1 MKTESE
7 SSSFANR
14 CERPHHGANFV
25 NCYATSFARTED
37 WGLGTETN
45 YPGAALL
52 GRKLSWAWYLQWEN
66 IKLIQD
72 RRYRMQDT
80 TKYKYPPSDA
90 SVSVSLGRVGDTFC
104 EESRVADQEFPF

>member
-1 MKTESE
+1 MRAVALQIAVRDHTTVQILLIVM
-7 SSSFANR
+7 R
-14 CERPHHGANFV
+14 QVLQGL
-25 NCYATSFARTED
+25 RTGD
-37 WGLGTETN
+37 RGLGTETN

-52 GRKLSWAWYLQWEN
+52 GRKLSCAWYLQWEN

>member
-1 MKTESE
+1 MRALRAVALQIAVRDHTTVQILLIVMRQVLQGLRTGDWEL
-7 SSSFANR
+7 
-14 CERPHHGANFV
+14 RPIILV
-25 NCYATSFARTED
+25 
-37 WGLGTETN
+37 
-45 YPGAALL
+45 PALL
-52 GRKLSWAWYLQWEN
+52 GRKLSCAWHLQWEN